1 MRERAATYLPI
12 AGLLGAFGV
21 CCGLPLLL
29 SLGLLGGIAG
39 VSLQSWPLVGVGV
52 MVAGVGL
59 LRLVR
64 RRVRRVTDSL
74 ALPAHEAVDLQTN
87 NDHIRNGDGQ

>member
-39 VSLQSWPLVGVGV
+39 VSLKNWALVGVGV
-52 MVAGVGL
+52 MVAGVAL
-59 LRLVR
+59 IRLVR
-64 RRVRRVTDSL
+64 RRVRRVTDSPP
-74 ALPAHEAVDLQTN
+74 LPAHEAVDLQTHI
-87 NDHIRNGDGQ
+87 DHTRNGDGQ